1 MTTTTA
7 DLLIVSRDERFMVIA
22 QSEHGARYLV
32 NNFCNIG
39 PKTDPMASFANEL
52 YTDILKKFHEDEMN
66 VEEV

>member
-7 DLLIVSRDERFMVIA
+7 DLLIVSRRDRFMVIA
-22 QSEHGARYLV
+22 QSEQGAKYLV

-52 YTDILKKFHEDEMN
+52 YTDILKKFHEDQMN